1 MKTRIIPA
9 LCVLVCFSLARTIA
23 QPTQQSIAQ
32 KLFSSLSEEQK
43 KLAFLP
49 YDSPNR
55 AMQKY
60 EGGPRPG
67 IRIKELNADQQN
79 LAEEL
84 LTQFTSD
91 YGKQKAIAIADQPS
105 NLKDDPTKGFIRY
118 YVCFF
123 GDPTTDKNYAW
134 RIAEH
139 HLTIVHAEVSDG
151 ELKSF
156 GPILLGANPPDLW
169 DAEEEKMIAL
179 YAAMAPD
186 ERGKSHNDGKS
197 NSSEFPKD
205 GVNSI
210 KVADLGHSAHDLVTQ
225 IIDQRLSFFSDPNQ
239 KRIRE
244 LLDKSGGVNSL
255 RLVFYGQPAEKK
267 CREGGRWDF
276 KLFNDSFLCDYE
288 NTRAHIHFSL
298 KSGLK

>member
-9 LCVLVCFSLARTIA
+9 LCVLICIFIARTIA

-32 KLFSSLSEEQK
+32 KLFSSLSDEQK
-43 KLAFLP
+43 KLALLP
-49 YDSPNR
+49 YDAPER
-55 AMQKY
+55 IKQKY

-67 IRIKELNADQQN
+67 VQVKALNPDQQK
-79 LAEEL
+79 LAEQL

-105 NLKDDPTKGFIRY
+105 NLKDDPTTGFIRY
-118 YVCFF
+118 YICFF

-139 HLTIVHAEVSDG
+139 HLTIVHAEVADG

-179 YAAMAPD
+179 HAAMTPD
-186 ERGKSHNDGKS
+186 ERIKSHNDGKS
-197 NSSEFPKD
+197 NSSEFPKPN
-205 GVNSI
+205 VNFI
-210 KVADLGHSAHDLVTQ
+210 KVADLGHSAHDVVSQ
-225 IIDQRLSFFSDPNQ
+225 IIDQRLSFFSDQNQ
-239 KRIRE
+239 KHIRKLIE
-244 LLDKSGGVNSL
+244 ESGGVDSL
-255 RLVFYGQPAEKK
+255 KLVFYGQPAEKK
-267 CREGGRWDF
+267 CRDGGRWDF
-276 KLFNDSFLCDYE
+276 KLFNETFLCDYE